1 MISQQTLFKAEQDV
15 ALVSKIKEMARG
27 ELLQILSRMREM
39 SCGLDDQSIRDKLL
53 DCLSVFNP
61 ESDAM
66 GDLFTEAFTEAF
78 TDAEHMA
85 AERVEEVQN
94 ELLLE
99 RRQHYPA
106 AAECAAQQTQQRK
119 GTTA

>member
-15 ALVSKIKEMARG
+15 AVLAAVRESVRSDLLMMLSGARSATASL
-27 ELLQILSRMREM
+27 EPSL
-39 SCGLDDQSIRDKLL
+39 RDKLL

-66 GDLFTEAFTEAF
+66 GDLFTEAFT
-78 TDAEHMA
+78 DAEHMA

-94 ELLLE
+94 ELILE

-106 AAECAAQQTQQRK
+106 AAE
-119 GTTA
+119 

>member
-66 GDLFTEAFTEAF
+66 GDLFTEAFT
-78 TDAEHMA
+78 DAETMA

-94 ELLLE
+94 ELILE

-106 AAECAAQQTQQRK
+106 AAE
-119 GTTA
+119 